1 MSGGE
6 RIFRKVALERLSSPE
21 QLDQLMQVTNPRGW
35 LALAAIGALLLAVVV
50 WSFTGSIPTEAVGEG
65 ILIRS
70 GGLSD
75 LVVTGQG
82 QVQAVLVSVDD
93 VVERGQVVA
102 TLRQDE
108 LQRRIDD
115 ARARREAA
123 IEEYRA
129 LVQFASEQR
138 RLSARNLA
146 QKRANLERS
155 IEVLARDLEIVR
167 ERRQAERSLLADGL
181 ITKQTLLATEQE
193 LNAGE
198 DRLATL
204 RLELAGLELTRLEAE
219 QALDEQIE
227 ARQRESDALAREVGD
242 LQAKLEE
249 NANVVSIHDGRVLEL
264 AVEAGDVVSAGDSI
278 LTMEVT
284 SDELMAVLF
293 VPASDGK
300 RVRPGMP
307 ARISPS
313 TVKPEEYG
321 YMLGEVSWVAEFP
334 STFRGMTRLLANEEL
349 VQNLMDEGPPIQID
363 VVLRRD
369 PATPSGYRWSSS
381 QGPELPI
388 SSGTLAGGSVIV
400 RRERPINLVI
410 PKIREELGI

>member
-1 MSGGE
+1 VSGGE

>member
-1 MSGGE
+1 V
-6 RIFRKVALERLSSPE
+6 R
-21 QLDQLMQVTNPRGW
+21 
-35 LALAAIGALLLAVVV
+35 
-50 WSFTGSIPTEAVGEG
+50 
-65 ILIRS
+65 
-70 GGLSD
+70 
-75 LVVTGQG
+75 
-82 QVQAVLVSVDD
+82 
-93 VVERGQVVA
+93 
-102 TLRQDE
+102 
-108 LQRRIDD
+108 
-115 ARARREAA
+115 
-123 IEEYRA
+123 
-129 LVQFASEQR
+129 FASEQR